1 HHLHAARHHGRDRD
15 HAYAAA
21 RSRARSGGVGR
32 MTDGPDRSAAGSVLT
47 IRACAERDVEEI
59 TEIYGHHVLH
69 GAASFE
75 LDRPDAAEM
84 ARRRR
89 AVLDG
94 GYPYFVAEQAGCV
107 VGYAYASAHRPR
119 PAYRHTV
126 ENSVYI
132 RPDCER
138 QGIGRVLL
146 KALLEACEERGF
158 RQVVAVI
165 GDSGHEASIGLHLAL
180 GFRMVG
186 VLQSA
191 GFKFGR
197 WIDIVLMQRSLGPGD
212 GTPPSR

>member
-1 HHLHAARHHGRDRD
+1 MNDQSAPAASAG
-15 HAYAAA
+15 AA
-21 RSRARSGGVGR
+21 
-32 MTDGPDRSAAGSVLT
+32 T
-47 IRACAERDVEEI
+47 IRDGEEADVAAI
-59 TEIYGHHVLH
+59 AAIYHHHVLH

-75 LDRPDAAEM
+75 MEPPDAAEM

-89 AVLDG
+89 TVVDG
-94 GYPYFVAEQAGCV
+94 GYPYLVAEQDGRV
-107 VGYAYASAHRPR
+107 VGYAYASAYRPR
-119 PAYRHTV
+119 PAYRNTV
-126 ENSVYI
+126 ENSVYVEPG
-132 RPDCER
+132 RER

-146 KALLEACEERGF
+146 AALLEACERRGF

-165 GDSGHEASIGLHLAL
+165 GDSGHEASIGLHRAL

-212 GTPPSR
+212 DTPPSR